1 MTWFLVFASKSP
13 RSKQKTKTQEKTKG
27 EGPTEQEWQNQ
38 DAAWISDI
46 VLAHEGLRF
55 TGLSFW
61 VWLEMFI
68 MKCWEK
74 KDNSDLVFTK
84 LPKMPSNCSLF
95 IYNIHHSHPWTTLEL
110 GTICPTAFEKSEYN
124 FWLPK
129 T

>member
-27 EGPTEQEWQNQ
+27 EGLMEQEWQNQ
-38 DAAWISDI
+38 DGAWISDI
-46 VLAHEGLRF
+46 VLVHERLRF
-55 TGLSFW
+55 TVLSFW

-74 KDNSDLVFTK
+74 K
-84 LPKMPSNCSLF
+84 
-95 IYNIHHSHPWTTLEL
+95 TT
-110 GTICPTAFEKSEYN
+110 TTV
-124 FWLPK
+124 